1 MESIY
6 YLFVYLFA
14 VWFLSISSVLPMRD
28 EIIWCRWYLD
38 FFAAVP
44 ILNKGRVNYCCWRYQ
59 VSPNCSSSSN
69 WSRNNLNWEQVA
81 ISTYENGGVWILVGA
96 QLGYTPC
103 FKSIFFLVF
112 WTCLCMILAWGHAN
126 IFCNVPI
133 LLDVSKEMSVFWFI
147 KHLRLF
153 NGALGSGHT
162 AFILKGNMI
171 AITLRKVVTV

>member
-103 FKSIFFLVF
+103 FKSIFFFSFLDLFVSS
-112 WTCLCMILAWGHAN
+112 LLGAML
-126 IFCNVPI
+126 IFSVTFQFYW
-133 LLDVSKEMSVFWFI
+133 MSPRRWVYFD
-147 KHLRLF
+147 L
-153 NGALGSGHT
+153 
-162 AFILKGNMI
+162 
-171 AITLRKVVTV
+171 